1 MPIRKKYTINST
13 RFNSLN
19 TLLFILLAGTLAA
32 QSISP
37 DSTKAPVHPLDLYL
51 NEIDE
56 MGRTLSNWKGD
67 SLDQGSWFFGSYAM
81 LLLSNNGKGENV
93 PFAGLEAV
101 VPALWS
107 DFKYMT
113 PRYLVEL
120 AGGALSN
127 GNLMSIR
134 KDLVFNKLRTEER
147 FILEVAGFSYL
158 RMLHGT
164 IGDSLFTVVVNDA
177 IQFSADPSCIT
188 DELIKSMSTHC
199 CGDLAL
205 QFERALTSSRW
216 SDVNLD
222 YVKTRQNSV
231 EIGIEHLGIW
241 HFPVEVLVISTSGD
255 STSYIYEL
263 NQTTPLTIPKTDV
276 AEVILDADHLLAEY
290 FRYNNRWPRLHH
302 NIHIQP
308 FGALPDWSSYRMT
321 INPTVW
327 SDWDGKKRFGLK
339 LTSGFGVDLWPAYPS
354 DYRHRVSIELNGH
367 TAYDSKTSWGG
378 RVSYGHPINLDNRL
392 FSHFTAHSYND
403 WTGLSFG
410 LTRYVGKQ
418 TYLIQGPRLT
428 YQRVG
433 IAFEYDRYA
442 DSLIWNQ
449 NQNIQIVKGSYSGLS
464 LTKLGDRI
472 YFRSN
477 IASGKGPQG
486 NFSIITAQTDLSGVF
501 WGWLVGGVQFVTGF
515 QSRSTPGPYQFT
527 HDYAWQDGMAAIPN
541 FRGQTKLTEN
551 TNDYMGLSISGGYWM
566 KGIQLK
572 LFTSSMI
579 VDMDEIGWDL
589 VKPHYAAGFGFE
601 HKSFFTAGLY
611 FPLWQSHPIEGE
623 EPWAWRYQARLVW
636 NL

>member
-1 MPIRKKYTINST
+1 MRIK
-13 RFNSLN
+13 SLPA
-19 TLLFILLAGTLAA
+19 LLYILLAGSLAG

-37 DSTKAPVHPLDLYL
+37 DSTAAPEHPLDLYL

-56 MGRTLSNWKGD
+56 MGRTLSNWEGD

-93 PFAGLEAV
+93 PYPGLEAV

-107 DFKYMT
+107 DFKYLT

-147 FILEVAGFSYL
+147 FILVVAGFGYL
-158 RMLHGT
+158 RMLQGT
-164 IGDSLFTVVVNDA
+164 IGDSLFSLVVNDA
-177 IQFSADPSCIT
+177 VQFSADPSCIT
-188 DELIKSMSTHC
+188 DELITSMSTHC
-199 CGDLAL
+199 CDSLAL
-205 QFERALTSSRW
+205 QFEMALTSSRW

-231 EIGIEHLGIW
+231 ELGIEHLGIW
-241 HFPVEVLVISTSGD
+241 HFPVEVLVISASGD
-255 STSYIYEL
+255 STSYNYGL
-263 NQTTPLTIPKTDV
+263 NQTTPLIIPKIDV
-276 AEVILDADHLLAEY
+276 AEVILDPDHLLAEY
-290 FRYNNRWPRLHH
+290 YRYNNRSPRLR
-302 NIHIQP
+302 NNFNIQP
-308 FGALPDWSSYRMT
+308 FGALPDWTSYRMT
-321 INPTVW
+321 INPTFW
-327 SDWDGKKRFGLK
+327 SDWDGEQRIGLK

-354 DYRHRVSIELNGH
+354 DYRHRVSVELNGH
-367 TAYDSKTSWGG
+367 SAYDSKTSWGG

-433 IAFEYDRYA
+433 IAFEYDGYA

-477 IASGKGPQG
+477 IASGRGPQG

-515 QSRSTPGPYQFT
+515 QSKSTPGPYQFT